1 VHRRSLPIGRVLFVR
16 DGASEDVTSDLT
28 PVDFGIAFGSGFEHR
43 RLSLEARY
51 TLGLRTV
58 FHDGDLEG
66 TFKNRALSVLAGLRL
81 GR

>member
-1 VHRRSLPIGRVLFVR
+1 MRLTTLSAG
-16 DGASEDVTSDLT
+16 VTAVALTLVCDLT
-28 PVDFGIAFGSGFEHR
+28 PVDFGLVVGGGVESR

-66 TFKNRALSVLAGLRL
+66 TFKNRSFSVLAGFRI